1 MQTLNKTNS
10 FNQVDR
16 YSEKSKR
23 FQVITPAKIE
33 GVLLDHGFDLVHLKT
48 GKAKRIEKSDFQTT
62 VARYRSRDA
71 FEIEGLSMD
80 LIFKVPHL
88 YGALTGVLGLFRG
101 VCANQLAVGTHFET
115 IKVRHSGEPMNQLNA
130 LIPELVAQREKLIET
145 IQLMQTRD
153 VTPGEA
159 LELAKSMA
167 RIRLNDVE
175 NIDQINFQD
184 LLKPRREADIKG
196 DLFSVFNVIQEN
208 LTRYG
213 LSYQTKKVID
223 GREVIRS
230 MKTRRLNE
238 YSSNVVDFNGS
249 IFDEAIKLIA

>member
-1 MQTLNKTNS
+1 MSHFNLSSS
-10 FNQVDR
+10 FVQ
-16 YSEKSKR
+16 SEKFSNKSER
-23 FQVITPAKIE
+23 FQVIQPSAIAE
-33 GVLLDHGFDLVHLKT
+33 VLTDHGFDLVHLKT
-48 GKAKRIEKSDFQTT
+48 GKAKNAEKADFQTT

-88 YGALTGVLGLFRG
+88 YGALTAVLGLFRG
-101 VCANQLAVGTHFET
+101 ICSNQLAVGTHFET
-115 IKVRHSGEPMNQLNA
+115 IKVRHSGNPLELLNQM
-130 LIPELVAQREKLIET
+130 IPQLVDQREKLVET
-145 IQLMQTRD
+145 IQLMRARD
-153 VTPGEA
+153 VTPGET

-175 NIDQINFQD
+175 NIDYINFQD
-184 LLKPRREADIKG
+184 LLKPRREEDVKG
-196 DLFSVFNVIQEN
+196 DLFSAFNVIQEN

-223 GREVIRS
+223 GREVTRN